1 MVQRV
6 RDLFR
11 VERLCEECGEALW
24 GSERQRFCKPA
35 CQQRARRAER
45 TRPFKT
51 GRDLVTL
58 CGAVLERAKEHAAG
72 APAAKLLPRLFR
84 AVARELRARGWDPIE
99 LLMTSPEDPA
109 SEDDVA
115 PGGILG
121 TRPHRRKW
129 LYPPEAELE
138 KLAAIIAKREEQG
151 HSVVWHVERMD
162 QIREYLILRNAE
174 DRAAAPAQKT

>member
-1 MVQRV
+1 V
-6 RDLFR
+6 RGLFR
-11 VERLCEECGEALW
+11 VERQCEQCGERLW
-24 GSERQRFCKPA
+24 GSERQRFCGPS
-35 CQQRARRAER
+35 CQQRARRAAR
-45 TRPFKT
+45 SQPFKT

-58 CGAVLERAKEHAAG
+58 CGAVLERAREHG
-72 APAAKLLPRLFR
+72 DGVSAAKLLPRLFR
-84 AVARELRARGWDPIE
+84 AVARELRERGWDPIE
-99 LLMTSPEDPA
+99 LLMTTPEDPA

-115 PGGILG
+115 PGGISG

-151 HSVVWHVERMD
+151 HSVAWHVERME

-174 DRAAAPAQKT
+174 DRASAPAQKA